1 MTQDRCKPSLNRGA
15 EQPLYLQLY
24 ERLRLKIQRGEW
36 PAGSMI
42 PTETEVMSGYD
53 VSRITARA
61 ALDQLVRDGL
71 IDRRRGK
78 GSFVIA
84 QVPEVRACLT
94 SLTEEVMRS
103 GRTPTTDVV
112 GVVRQLTDR
121 LADDTQLPF
130 EPGEALARI
139 ERVRMIDGQRVALM
153 RSFVP
158 ERLVP
163 GIAESDFSESGPS
176 QSLLYVLEN
185 KFGVVLSQ
193 GEETL
198 LPQLAT
204 SRDAKLLGIN
214 PGDPVA
220 VKICRIEDVAGVT
233 TLYETAVWC
242 APQTQ
247 PIHRVPDSVSL
258 LDVG

>member
-1 MTQDRCKPSLNRGA
+1 MTHQHDKERLKRGD

-24 ERLRLKIQRGEW
+24 EQLRRKIQRGEW

-42 PTETEVMSGYD
+42 PTETEMMSGYD

-94 SLTEEVMRS
+94 SLTEEVLRS

-112 GVVRQLTDR
+112 GVTRQPSDR
-121 LADDTQLPF
+121 LAEGERLPF
-130 EPGEALARI
+130 DPSEQLARI

-163 GIAESDFSESGPS
+163 GIDESDFSESGPS

-185 KFGVVLSQ
+185 RFGVVLSQ

-198 LPQLAT
+198 LPQLA
-204 SRDAKLLGIN
+204 SRRDAGLLGIH

-220 VKICRIEDVAGVT
+220 VKICRIEDIAGAT

-247 PIHRVPDSVSL
+247 PIHRVPVSVSL
-258 LDVG
+258 LDAG